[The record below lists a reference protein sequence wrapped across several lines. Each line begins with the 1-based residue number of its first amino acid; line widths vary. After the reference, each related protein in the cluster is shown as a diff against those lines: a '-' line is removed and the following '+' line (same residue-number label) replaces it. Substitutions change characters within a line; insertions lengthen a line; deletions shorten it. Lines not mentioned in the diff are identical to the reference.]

1 MSRFLLIHGVLNPKD
16 PFPAWREALG
26 VTEDQAKGVWWGK
39 PEQRQSALLGSIR
52 WWSLPTS
59 NPAFVSVVP
68 ESFAESPG
76 ALPGLPATFTEDQE
90 LIAQCMA
97 QVKAGE
103 PTAEPL
109 RFDVDTIPP
118 SVVTYG
124 ALDLNGAA
132 IWLKVIETALREVFL
147 YLRNRTYRDAI
158 RTSFEESFE
167 DGDVVVAHSM
177 GSVIAYDCLTH
188 ADLEPKSKDL
198 KKKARALVTF
208 GSPLG
213 LNVLRTM
220 MPGGKP
226 ALAMPPRL
234 DGLWLNAFDPD
245 DAVVRIEDANRR
257 DERGLSDEFG
267 SHVPERFAEN
277 ADIRLLSWPHHDAVQ
292 YLEQLKD
299 QIRAMIPE

>member
-1 MSRFLLIHGVLNPKD
+1 MSRFLLVHGVLNPRD

-26 VTEDQAKGVWWGK
+26 VTEDQAKGIWWGR
-39 PEQRQSALLGSIR
+39 PEQRSSAQLGPVG
-52 WWSLPTS
+52 WSLLTTS
-59 NPAFVSVVP
+59 DPAFVPVVP
-68 ESFAESPG
+68 ESFAESP
-76 ALPGLPATFTEDQE
+76 APSLSTEDE
-90 LIAQCMA
+90 TFIARCMA

-188 ADLEPKSKDL
+188 ADLEPKSKDP
-198 KKKARALVTF
+198 KKASALVTF

-220 MPGGKP
+220 MPSGQP

-277 ADIRLLSWPHHDAVQ
+277 ADIQLLAWPHHDAVQ